1 MRAHVIEN
9 GVVVNTIAVA
19 SLDVLPNL
27 VSAENGGA
35 RGDTWDGSTFTTPVI
50 TPTREQLK
58 AERAAA
64 VAAITVTVTSGKVF
78 DGDEDSQTRMSR
90 AIIGMQA
97 ANVTAIT
104 WTLADNT
111 SVEVTLT
118 DLTEALILSG
128 QQQAALWPIP

>member
-1 MRAHVIEN
+1 MTRYHA
-9 GVVVNTIAVA
+9 TIDGNNQFTAEEEA
-19 SLDVLPNL
+19 EADAREAQWEADAAIRNRY
-27 VSAENGGA
+27 SA
-35 RGDTWDGSTFTTPVI
+35 
-50 TPTREQLK
+50 K

-64 VAAITVTVTSGKVF
+64 VAAITVTVTSGKTF
-78 DGDEDSQTRMSR
+78 DGDEDSQTRMAR